1 LSRAEIAKVYKKYQR
16 KGMSLRAFAQAAG
29 VAYWQVRDYLKR
41 EATSKTQ
48 AKEETKL
55 RAQLKRLALKHPT
68 YGYRCIYQEACKKG
82 LKVGLHK
89 VRKLLAEL
97 DLTVKVKR
105 KPRRELPA
113 PTPAAKLPEGRQVQM
128 DATQVIYGQEK
139 AWFYLV
145 KDIPSRTCLSIKPV
159 KPLCQFAAAR
169 TLREAERFLRQQ
181 GITDPL
187 IFQTDGGSDFTSEHF
202 QQTCA
207 ELGSWHRSSIKQT
220 GGMAFLE
227 RLNKTF
233 KYDFYFRQECDD
245 FEQLTPLSKRFKR
258 WYNHDRIHSAID
270 YLTPWQK
277 LQQGA
282 RL

>member
-1 LSRAEIAKVYKKYQR
+1 MAEVAKVFKPYQR
-16 KGMSLRAFAQAAG
+16 KGVSLRAFAQAAG

-41 EATSKTQ
+41 EDTSKAR

-55 RAQLKRLALKHPT
+55 KAQIKRLALNHPT
-68 YGYRCIYQEACKKG
+68 YGYRCIYHKACQKG
-82 LKVGLHK
+82 LKAGIHK
-89 VRKLLAEL
+89 VRKTLAEL
-97 DLTVKVKR
+97 DLSVAVKR
-105 KPRRELPA
+105 KPRRKLPE
-113 PTPAAKLPEGRQVQM
+113 PTPAANLPEGRQVQM
-128 DATQVIYGQEK
+128 DATQVVYGQEK

-159 KPLCQFAAAR
+159 KHLCQFAAAR
-169 TLREAERFLRQQ
+169 TLREAERVLRRQ
-181 GITDPL
+181 GITEPL

-202 QQTCA
+202 QHTCS

-245 FEQLTPLSKRFKR
+245 FEQLQPLSKSFKR
-258 WYNHDRIHSAID
+258 WYNHVRIHSALG
-270 YLTPWQK
+270 YQTPWQK
-277 LQQGA
+277 LTEA
-282 RL
+282 VRL